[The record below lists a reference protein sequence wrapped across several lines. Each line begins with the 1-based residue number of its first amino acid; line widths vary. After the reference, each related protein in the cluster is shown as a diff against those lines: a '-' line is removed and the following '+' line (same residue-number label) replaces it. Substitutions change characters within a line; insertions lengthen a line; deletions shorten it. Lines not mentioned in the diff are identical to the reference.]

1 MLLLKHPLFLL
12 SETMQIIAHTPQG
25 IIKSV
30 EQPYDEKKY
39 QKYWKTLGAIDTLDC
54 YWFTTD
60 VGQCFMSKAM
70 IGQSVFFLVK

>member
-12 SETMQIIAHTPQG
+12 SEAMQIIAQTPHG

-30 EQPYDEKKY
+30 EEPYNEDRYKIR
-39 QKYWKTLGAIDTLDC
+39 QDVLAQINTLDC

-60 VGQCFMSKAM
+60 AGQCYMSKAM
-70 IGQSVFFLVK
+70 IDQSIFFLVK

>member
-1 MLLLKHPLFLL
+1 
-12 SETMQIIAHTPQG
+12 MQIIAHTPQG

-39 QKYWKTLGAIDTLDC
+39 QKYWKTLEAIDTLDG
-54 YWFTTD
+54 YWFTAD

-70 IGQSVFFLVK
+70 IDQSVFFLVK